1 LHRST
6 IQVDV
11 HAIFVKVN
19 LLDAIHYITVSEKE
33 RIIMDPITITI
44 MVIQGFIAVASTT
57 WAISQS
63 LSKNSFTKK
72 MD

>member
-1 LHRST
+1 
-6 IQVDV
+6 
-11 HAIFVKVN
+11 
-19 LLDAIHYITVSEKE
+19 
-33 RIIMDPITITI
+33 MDPITITI